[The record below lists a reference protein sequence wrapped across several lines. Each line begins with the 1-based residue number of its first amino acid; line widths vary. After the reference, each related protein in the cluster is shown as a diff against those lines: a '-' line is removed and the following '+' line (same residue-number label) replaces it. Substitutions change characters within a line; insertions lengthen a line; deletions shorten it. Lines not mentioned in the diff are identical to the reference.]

1 MTEHAAAD
9 PSPIGPFLWRYG
21 LAWAGGNVAYI
32 PILTLL
38 LPMRF
43 TVLAGAH
50 DVEWLAR
57 TATAGAIAAS
67 LAAILWGA
75 LSDRLNRRLSLSAVG
90 LVLFSLATLA
100 LGLMATPRD
109 LFVAIIVW
117 QVALNLYLAPLLA
130 CAADRVPDQSKGALG
145 GFLAF
150 APAIAAISIG
160 VVSVIGQSLQ
170 LQLAAVVA
178 MVVGGAV
185 PLLARRR
192 VLLPP
197 KISLSQAPR
206 SRNRSTILQLWSAR
220 LVVQVAEGLIFVF
233 LYYFLRDL
241 SGGSLTLGRY
251 AIANA
256 LAQGLSI
263 PVALAVGYSSDR
275 TGKRRAPLLAMI
287 VILAAGLGL
296 MAAAPSFWL
305 AVAAYALF
313 LVGSNSFLAL
323 HSAFT
328 MQHLPNPRH
337 YGRDLGLMNL
347 TNTLPAVTTPL
358 LALGLIHWGGY
369 PALLAVLAAV
379 MAIPALIVA
388 RLAIA

>member
-1 MTEHAAAD
+1 MTERAAD
-9 PSPIGPFLWRYG
+9 PPPVGPFLWRYG

-38 LPMRF
+38 VPMRF

-57 TATAGAIAAS
+57 TATAGAISAS
-67 LAAILWGA
+67 LAAILWGW
-75 LSDRLNRRLSLSAVG
+75 LSDRLGRRLGLSAVG
-90 LVLFSLATLA
+90 LVLFTVATIG
-100 LGLMATPRD
+100 LGLMTTPAA
-109 LFVAIIVW
+109 LFAAIIVW

-130 CAADRVPDQSKGALG
+130 CAADRVPNKSKGALG

-150 APAIAAISIG
+150 APAIAAVSIG
-160 VVSVIGQSLQ
+160 VVSLIGHSFLMQ
-170 LQLAAVVA
+170 LGGVVVMVVA
-178 MVVGGAV
+178 AAI
-185 PLLARRR
+185 PLLAKRRS
-192 VLLPP
+192 LPP
-197 KISLSQAPR
+197 RLCHDGEPERRHRA
-206 SRNRSTILQLWSAR
+206 TIFQLWSAR
-220 LVVQVAEGLIFVF
+220 LVVQIAEGLIFVF

-263 PVALAVGYSSDR
+263 PVALSVGFYSDR
-275 TGKRRAPLLAMI
+275 SGKRRAPLLAMI
-287 VILAAGLGL
+287 AILAAGLAL
-296 MAAAPSFWL
+296 MAVATSFWL

-323 HSAFT
+323 HAAFT
-328 MQHLPNPRH
+328 MQHLPDPRH

-358 LALGLIHWGGY
+358 LALGLISWGGY
-369 PALLAVLAAV
+369 PALLGVLAVV
-379 MAIPALIVA
+379 MTVPALIVG
-388 RLAIA
+388 RLKIA

>member
-1 MTEHAAAD
+1 MIDPIAD
-9 PSPIGPFLWRYG
+9 PPPVGPFLWRYG

-38 LPMRF
+38 VPMRF
-43 TVLAGAH
+43 TVLAGSH

-67 LAAILWGA
+67 LAAILWGW
-75 LSDRLNRRLSLSAVG
+75 LSDRLDRRLGLSAVG
-90 LVLFSLATLA
+90 LILFAGATIG
-100 LGLMATPRD
+100 LGLMTTPGG

-117 QVALNLYLAPLLA
+117 QIALNLYLAPLLA
-130 CAADRVPDQSKGALG
+130 CAADRVPNESKGALG

-150 APAIAAISIG
+150 APAMAAVSIG
-160 VVSVIGQSLQ
+160 IVSLIGHSFLIQ
-170 LQLAAVVA
+170 LGVVVA
-178 MVVGGAV
+178 MVVGGAI
-185 PLLARRR
+185 PLLANRRN
-192 VLLPP
+192 LPP
-197 KISLSQAPR
+197 RLRRDGESVRGHGA
-206 SRNRSTILQLWSAR
+206 TIFQLWSAR
-220 LVVQVAEGLIFVF
+220 LVVQIAEGLIFVF

-263 PVALAVGYSSDR
+263 PVALSVGYYSDR
-275 TGKRRAPLLAMI
+275 SGKRRAPLLAMI
-287 VILAAGLGL
+287 VILAAGLAL
-296 MAAAPSFWL
+296 MAVATSFWL

-328 MQHLPNPRH
+328 MQHLPDPRH
-337 YGRDLGLMNL
+337 FGRDLGLMNL

-358 LALGLIHWGGY
+358 LALGLISWGGY
-369 PALLAVLAAV
+369 PALLGVLAVV
-379 MAIPALIVA
+379 MAVPALIVGN
-388 RLAIA
+388 LKIA